1 MTLEKYMQ
9 QFADAKM
16 AMSLPDA
23 VKFVRYLLTHECDMN
38 QKLRWGKLSR
48 DMWIREKYI
57 RVVCT
62 ELERELR
69 NASPWEDYREI
80 MARLEWPYMYRVSKH
95 ILEDRY
101 DGPDGEK
108 WREADAWFVEMW
120 MAYHIVF
127 MRMPGFIPDTTP
139 WKIYEVALYNAARK
153 TAKYRGKQ

>member
-1 MTLEKYMQ
+1 MTFEKFKQ

-23 VKFVRYLLTHECDMN
+23 VKFVRYLLTYECDMN

-57 RVVCT
+57 RVACT

-80 MARLEWPYMYRVSKH
+80 IARLVWPYMRRVLSH
-95 ILEDRY
+95 LVEDRY

-120 MAYHIVF
+120 TAYHIVF
-127 MRMPGFIPDTTP
+127 MRMPGFIPETTP
-139 WKIYEVALYNAARK
+139 WKIYEIALHSANRN